1 MYDLALN
8 YIPEN
13 NFANDL
19 SWARRKGYGQLYGE
33 TYMDEFKDELLRMF
47 REGTINDG
55 NKMNPGK
62 MRETLMN
69 MFPHK
74 FSIPSE
80 LEIKKFITSEA
91 QKHKKKGKRNENP
104 AERRG
109 RKSGGTTGIWTTLLN
124 PLIEE
129 NANAKPEEIYELF
142 IKQISVDDQSR
153 PPDLPMNEI
162 GDIDKKKIKSKINQE
177 RAKIKKRAQ
186 RDLI

>member
-91 QKHKKKGKRNENP
+91 QKQKKKGKRNENP

-109 RKSGGTTGIWTTLLN
+109 RKSGGNTGIWTTLLN

-153 PPDLPMNEI
+153 PPDLPMNEN

-177 RAKIKKRAQ
+177 RAKIKKRAR